1 MSEPGLVLALS
12 RIYQPDQLTEVL
24 FDRWYD
30 EVHIRDL
37 LATGAIKTGIRWK
50 AIDPNEKQPYL
61 TIYPLDR
68 IDALQTDAVR
78 AVPVHS
84 NILPGPSR
92 YIWDFVAYDARI
104 YKHIQTYEPEGT
116 KAGPANLLL
125 AVGLTP
131 APGTDDD
138 FNAFYREEHIKLIC
152 KTTGYRRTRRYK
164 LQKDLPQP
172 SPEVSP
178 APPPKPANPPVYLL
192 LHEFDGEMVPQ
203 RELIKAN
210 ETEWARR
217 VAKGLVKMEVV
228 AVKLWKAFGDEEKRF

>member
-12 RIYQPDQLTEVL
+12 RIYQPDQLSVDL
-24 FDRWYD
+24 FDKWYD

-37 LATGAIKTGIRWK
+37 LTTGAIKTGIRWK
-50 AIDPNEKQPYL
+50 TIDPNEKQPYL

-68 IDALQTDAVR
+68 IDALDTDVVR

-84 NILPGPSR
+84 DILPGPSH

-104 YKHIQTYEPEGT
+104 YQHIQTHEQEGT
-116 KAGPANLLL
+116 KVGPANLLL

-138 FNAFYREEHIKLIC
+138 FNAFHREEHIKVVSKI
-152 KTTGYRRTRRYK
+152 TGYRRTRRYK

-172 SPEVSP
+172 PPEVSP
-178 APPPKPANPPVYLL
+178 APTPKPENPPVYLL
-192 LHEFDGEMVPQ
+192 LYEFDGETVPE
-203 RELIKAN
+203 RELAKAN
-210 ETEWARR
+210 ETDWAKR
-217 VAKGLVKMEVV
+217 VAKSLVKVETV